1 WHRLMQVQRRF
12 TDKPNNPTVQNQVI
26 KFQQPDEQA
35 IAINLKVIEELG
47 QQVNKA
53 GSKLVVVDASRY
65 FPFLKWE
72 GLSAILEKFCA
83 EKGFGWIPLGNELLE
98 AEKKGVVTR
107 WPYDQHF
114 NETGNK
120 MFADAMQRWITSHS
134 ATADSTVNSARD
146 A

>member
-1 WHRLMQVQRRF
+1 MQVQRAF
-12 TDKPNNPTVQNQVI
+12 TDGRNNPTVPNQAI

-47 QQVNKA
+47 RQVNQA

-72 GLSAILEKFCA
+72 GLSALLEKFSA
-83 EKGFGWIPLGNELLE
+83 EKGFGWIPLGDELLQ
-98 AEKKGVVTR
+98 AEKKGIVTR

-120 MFADAMQRWITSHS
+120 MFAEAMQRWMTRQSE
-134 ATADSTVNSARD
+134 D
-146 A
+146 AQPSVKSSYDKTH